1 MRSLT
6 IFLLALFLFAGAV
19 CFAETHIPAGDVF
32 GVWEAAGSPYY
43 IDGEIHIPTDNML
56 VIEPGCSIIFTGHYK
71 FCVDSNA
78 VFKAMGTETDS
89 VFFTPQYSF
98 VHWYGIKFNSSAEGC
113 TLSYCRIEY
122 SDSSGIYC
130 SNSSPIITNNSISGN
145 SAGWNGGG
153 ICCNHSSPTIT
164 KNTITENSAG
174 YGGGIYCVDSNPT
187 ITNNTISG
195 NSAEDGGG
203 GIYCYDN
210 SSPTIENNTISGN
223 SAGESGSGIY
233 CYESSPTIANNT
245 ISGNSAEDGGG
256 GIYCYYSSPT
266 IENNTISGNSA
277 SNYGGG
283 ICYDGESSPTITN
296 NTITGNSAD
305 YGGGIFCFE
314 SDPTITNNTI
324 NGNSAEWDGG
334 GIYCCR
340 NSDPTIFNTI
350 VWQNTA
356 SSGNEICIRYF
367 GFGGTP
373 YPCTLFVAYTNIDP
387 GECYVEGDTA
397 GEIIWGDGNINTDPL
412 FADTLFHLSAGS
424 PCIDVGAESV
434 YVSIWDTVIY
444 APEYDFEGGVRPYG
458 AGWDIGADEYGSSII
473 AEHSE
478 SKPRSIE
485 IFAYP
490 NPFNSSVV
498 ITVSGGRGLASQTL
512 TNIEVYDIMGNV
524 VYAPSIPR
532 SLSPRGERDDATVW
546 DGSES
551 PSPWGEGFRMRGK
564 YIWQPDKSI
573 ASGIYL
579 VRATTE
585 DGQTITKRIVYLK

>member
-6 IFLLALFLFAGAV
+6 IFSLVFLFSGAV

-32 GVWEAAGSPYY
+32 GVWEASGSPYY
-43 IDGEIHIPTDNML
+43 IDGEIHIPTDSML

-203 GIYCYDN
+203 GIYCY
-210 SSPTIENNTISGN
+210 E
-223 SAGESGSGIY
+223 
-233 CYESSPTIANNT
+233 
-245 ISGNSAEDGGG
+245 
-256 GIYCYYSSPT
+256 SSPT

-283 ICYDGESSPTITN
+283 ICYDGESSSTITN
-296 NTITGNSAD
+296 NTISGNSAD

-324 NGNSAEWDGG
+324 SGNSAEWDGG

-424 PCIDVGAESV
+424 PCIDAGAESV
-434 YVSIWDTVIY
+434 YVSTLDTIIY

-564 YIWQPDKSI
+564 FIWTPDKSI
-573 ASGIYL
+573 PSGIYL
-579 VRATTE
+579 VKARTNNE
-585 DGQTITKRIVYLK
+585 LTITKRVIYLK